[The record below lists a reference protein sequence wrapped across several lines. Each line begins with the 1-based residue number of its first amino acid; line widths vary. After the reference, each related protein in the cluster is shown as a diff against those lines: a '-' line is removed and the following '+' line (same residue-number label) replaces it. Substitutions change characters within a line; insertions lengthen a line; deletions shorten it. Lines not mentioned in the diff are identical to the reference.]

1 MDSFHAC
8 YKYNKDDKFRYFQRH
23 ISLTIVCQCP
33 TSYCYAFI
41 SGSQSL
47 NQLEVNCPA
56 NYQNIQP
63 IILFPVSY
71 ASPFFIYLSYPE
83 TLFPDTG
90 LQKGNQWI

>member
-23 ISLTIVCQCP
+23 ILLTIVCQCP